1 MIQGQETLTIEE
13 EGRGKRVLKRFL
25 EWREANI
32 PEQFFIL
39 ILAFVVGVLCSI
51 AAAILK
57 NAIHLIAD
65 YGTRLFTVDDL
76 YIGYLFTPVIGVVIT
91 YLFVK
96 YIVKDDISHGVT
108 KILYALSQRKSRLKP
123 HNMWSSVVA
132 SSITIGMGGSVGAES
147 PIVMTGS
154 AIGSNIG
161 RFFHLEHKNLMLLLG
176 CGAAGAVAG
185 IFKAPITGL
194 IFVIEVL
201 LMDLTLTS
209 VMPLLISSV
218 TAASIS
224 YLIFGTEAQ
233 FAYTATEAFDIS
245 RIPWVIVLG
254 VLCGLSGL
262 YFTKISFGLEKKLK
276 GMPQYWKRLIV
287 CALILSSLIFLLPP
301 LYGEGYITISSLIG
315 SNPEEIMR
323 GSLFERMEGEAWVFP
338 LFLLLAI
345 FTKVF
350 ATVATN
356 AGGGAGGVFAPSLF
370 IGALVGFA
378 FSYLMNRL
386 GLSIHLPQDNFA
398 LMGMAG
404 VMAGVMH
411 APLTGTFLIAELT
424 GGYNLFLP
432 LLVVSTTSYGTIKL
446 FLPHSIYSLRL
457 AEQGKLL
464 THNKDKA
471 VMTLMQVEHVLEN
484 DFSILSPRMTLGDT
498 VRIFGESKRN
508 IFPVVNDKGRMVG
521 LVLLD
526 NIRNIMFRP
535 ELYDR
540 FVVETFMV
548 SPPARVVNTMSMDMI
563 MKIFDDTG
571 AWNLPVEDEEGRY
584 LGFVSK
590 SMIFNQYRSVLN
602 QNFGGD

>member
-1 MIQGQETLTIEE
+1 MIQGEGTLTTEE
-13 EGRGKRVLKRFL
+13 SRGKRILERFL
-25 EWREANI
+25 EWREARI
-32 PEQFFIL
+32 PEQIFIL
-39 ILAFVVGVLCSI
+39 ILAFVVGVLCSV

-57 NAIHLIAD
+57 NAIHLIAG
-65 YGTRLFTVDDL
+65 YGTRLFMVDDL
-76 YIGYLFTPVIGVVIT
+76 YIGYLFTPVIGVVIS

-123 HNMWSSVVA
+123 HNMWSSIVA

-209 VMPLLISSV
+209 VMPLLVSSV
-218 TAASIS
+218 TAASVS
-224 YLIFGTEAQ
+224 YLIFGTQAQ
-233 FAYTATEAFDIS
+233 FAYTATEAFDMS
-245 RIPWVIVLG
+245 RMPWVIILG
-254 VLCGLSGL
+254 VLCGLSAL

-276 GMPQYWKRLIV
+276 GIKVYWQRLIL
-287 CALILSSLIFLLPP
+287 CALILSSLIFFLPA
-301 LYGEGYITISSLIG
+301 LYGEGYTTISSLIG
-315 SNPEEIMR
+315 GNPQEIMK
-323 GSLFERMEGEAWVFP
+323 GSYFERMGGEFWVFP

-378 FSYLMNRL
+378 FSYLMNLL
-386 GLSIHLPQDNFA
+386 GISVHLPQDNFA

-432 LLVVSTTSYGTIKL
+432 LLVVSTTAYGTIKL

-484 DFSILSPRMTLGDT
+484 DFSIIAPSMTLRDT

-508 IFPVVNDKGRMVG
+508 IFPVVNEKGRMVG

-540 FVVETFMV
+540 FEVETFMV
-548 SPPARVVNTMSMDMI
+548 SPPARVVNTMSMDEI
-563 MKIFDDTG
+563 MAIFDDTG

-590 SMIFNQYRSVLN
+590 SKIFNQYRSVLN
-602 QNFGGD
+602 ENFGGD

>member
-1 MIQGQETLTIEE
+1 MKEGQATISNKE
-13 EGRGKRVLKRFL
+13 KRTSLLLRFL
-25 EWREANI
+25 EWREEKI

-39 ILAFVVGVLCSI
+39 ILAFIVGVLCSL
-51 AAAILK
+51 AAALLK
-57 NAIHLIAD
+57 TAIHAIAE
-65 YGTRLFTVDDL
+65 YGTRLFMVDNL
-76 YIGYLFTPVIGVVIT
+76 YIGYLFTPVLGVFLT
-91 YLFVK
+91 FLFVK
-96 YIVKDDISHGVT
+96 HVVRDDISHGVT

-123 HNMWSSVVA
+123 HNMWSSVLA

-161 RFFHLEHKNLMLLLG
+161 RLFRLEHKNLMLLLG

-201 LMDLTLTS
+201 LMDLTLSS
-209 VMPLLISSV
+209 VMPLLVTSV

-224 YLIFGTEAQ
+224 YLTFGTKAL
-233 FAYTATEAFDIS
+233 FSYTAAEAFDMS
-245 RIPWVIVLG
+245 RMPWVIVLG
-254 VLCGLSGL
+254 VLCGLSAL
-262 YFTKISFGLEKKLK
+262 YFTKISFSLERRLK
-276 GMPQYWKRLIV
+276 GMKKYWQRFVL
-287 CALILSSLIFLLPP
+287 CAVILSALIFLIPP
-301 LYGEGYITISSLIG
+301 LYGEGYTTISLLIG
-315 SNPEEIMR
+315 SNPMEVMK
-323 GSLFERMEGEAWVFP
+323 GSYFERINGGFWVLP
-338 LFLLLAI
+338 LFLSLAI
-345 FTKVF
+345 FMKVF

-356 AGGGAGGVFAPSLF
+356 AGGGVGGVFAPSLF
-370 IGALVGFA
+370 VGALVGFT
-378 FSYLMNRL
+378 FSYVMNGL
-386 GLSIHLPQDNFA
+386 GLSMHLPNDNFA

-432 LLVVSTTSYGTIKL
+432 LLVVSTTAYGTIKL

-457 AEQGKLL
+457 AEEGKLL

-471 VMTLMQVEHVLEN
+471 VMTLMNVENVLEN
-484 DFSILSPRMTLGDT
+484 DFSTLNPDMTLRDT
-498 VRIFGESKRN
+498 VKIFGTSKRN
-508 IFPVVNDKGRMVG
+508 IFPVLTENHHMVG
-521 LVLLD
+521 MVLLD

-540 FVVETFMV
+540 FKVSTFMV
-548 SPPARVVNTMSMDMI
+548 SPPARVVNTMSMDEV

-571 AWNLPVEDEEGRY
+571 SWNLPVEDEEGRY

-590 SMIFNQYRSVLN
+590 SQIFNQYREVLN
-602 QNFGGD
+602 DNFGGD

>member
-1 MIQGQETLTIEE
+1 MSKEH
-13 EGRGKRVLKRFL
+13 KSVLRIL
-25 EWREANI
+25 EWREKHI
-32 PEQFFIL
+32 PEQIFIL
-39 ILAFVVGVLCSI
+39 ILAFVIGVLCSFS
-51 AAAILK
+51 AAILK
-57 NAIHLIAD
+57 GSIHWIAD
-65 YGTRLFTVDDL
+65 HAASISEVDDL
-76 YIGYLFTPVIGVVIT
+76 YIGYLITPVVGVFLT

-96 YIVKDDISHGVT
+96 YIVRDDISHGVT

-123 HNMWSSVVA
+123 HNMWSSIVA

-194 IFVIEVL
+194 IFVVEVL

-209 VMPLLISSV
+209 VLPLLISSV
-218 TAASIS
+218 TAASFS

-233 FAYTATEAFDIS
+233 FAYEATEAFTLG
-245 RIPWVIVLG
+245 RMPWVIVLG
-254 VLCGLSGL
+254 ALCGLASL
-262 YFTKISFGLEKKLK
+262 YFTKISFGLERKLK
-276 GMPQYWKRLIV
+276 GMTHYWERFLV
-287 CALILSSLIFLLPP
+287 CAAILSTLIFLLPP
-301 LYGEGYITISSLIG
+301 LYDEGYNSISTLISAEPQRVMQG
-315 SNPEEIMR
+315 SFFEKLT
-323 GSLFERMEGEAWVFP
+323 GTTWALSLF
-338 LFLLLAI
+338 LTLAVLA
-345 FTKVF
+345 KVF

-370 IGALVGFA
+370 VGALVGFA
-378 FSYLMNRL
+378 FSYVMNIS
-386 GLSIHLPQDNFA
+386 GLNIYLPTDNFA

-432 LLVVSTTSYGTIKL
+432 LLVVSTTAYGTIKL

-457 AEQGKLL
+457 AEEGKLL

-471 VMTLMQVEHVLEN
+471 VMTLMQVDHVIEN
-484 DFSILSPRMTLGDT
+484 DFSILSPDMTLGDT

-521 LVLLD
+521 MVLLD

-540 FVVETFMV
+540 FKVATFMV
-548 SPPARVVNTMSMDMI
+548 SPEARVVVGMSMDEV
-563 MKIFDDTG
+563 MKLFDDTR
-571 AWNLPVEDEEGRY
+571 AWNLPVEDEEGKY

-590 SMIFNQYRSVLN
+590 SQIFNQYREVLN
-602 QNFGGD
+602 DNFGGD

>member
-1 MIQGQETLTIEE
+1 MSREKDNGLVMRI
-13 EGRGKRVLKRFL
+13 L
-25 EWREANI
+25 EWREKHI
-32 PEQFFIL
+32 PEELFLL
-39 ILAFVVGVLCSI
+39 ILAFVVGILCSVSAALLKHAIHWI
-51 AAAILK
+51 AARAESLSEV
-57 NAIHLIAD
+57 N
-65 YGTRLFTVDDL
+65 DL
-76 YIGYLFTPVIGVVIT
+76 YIGYLITPVVGVFIT

-96 YIVKDDISHGVT
+96 YIVRDDISHGVT
-108 KILYALSQRKSRLKP
+108 KILYALSQRKSRIKP
-123 HNMWSSVVA
+123 HNMWSSLIS

-218 TAASIS
+218 TAASLS

-233 FAYTATEAFDIS
+233 FAYDASNAFTLVN
-245 RIPWVIVLG
+245 IPWVIVLG
-254 VLCGLSGL
+254 ILCGLASL
-262 YFTKISFGLEKKLK
+262 YYTKISFGLERKLK
-276 GMPQYWKRLIV
+276 GMSRYWQRFLICGV
-287 CALILSSLIFLLPP
+287 MLSVLIFLFPP
-301 LYGEGYITISSLIG
+301 LYGEGYTTISMLISDTPEAVMKGSFFESLTGTPWI
-315 SNPEEIMR
+315 
-323 GSLFERMEGEAWVFP
+323 LP
-338 LFLLLAI
+338 LFLIFAI
-345 FTKVF
+345 LSKVF

-356 AGGGAGGVFAPSLF
+356 AGGGVGGVFAPSLF
-370 IGALVGFA
+370 VGALVGFS
-378 FSYLMNRL
+378 FSYLLNFV
-386 GLSIHLPQDNFA
+386 GFDIHVSTENFT
-398 LMGMAG
+398 LIGMAG

-432 LLVVSTTSYGTIKL
+432 LLVVSTTAYGTIKI

-471 VMTLMQVEHVLEN
+471 VMTLMQVEHVIEN
-484 DFSILSPRMTLGDT
+484 DFSILSPDMTLGDT
-498 VRIFGESKRN
+498 VRIFGQSKRN
-508 IFPVVNDKGRMVG
+508 IFPVIDKQGHMVG
-521 LVLLD
+521 MVLLD
-526 NIRNIMFRP
+526 NIRNIMFRR

-540 FVVETFMV
+540 FEVSTFMV
-548 SPPARVVNTMSMDMI
+548 SPEARITSTMSMDEV
-563 MKIFDDTG
+563 MKIFDDTH

-590 SMIFNQYRSVLN
+590 SQIFNQYREVLN
-602 QNFGGD
+602 ENFGGD

>member
-1 MIQGQETLTIEE
+1 MSKEH
-13 EGRGKRVLKRFL
+13 KSVLRIL
-25 EWREANI
+25 EWREKHI
-32 PEQFFIL
+32 PEQIFIL
-39 ILAFVVGVLCSI
+39 ILAFVIGVLCSFS
-51 AAAILK
+51 AAILK
-57 NAIHLIAD
+57 GSIHWIAD
-65 YGTRLFTVDDL
+65 HAASISEVDDL
-76 YIGYLFTPVIGVVIT
+76 YIGYLITPVVGVFLT

-96 YIVKDDISHGVT
+96 YIVRDDISHGVT

-123 HNMWSSVVA
+123 HNMWSSIVA

-194 IFVIEVL
+194 IFVVEVL

-209 VMPLLISSV
+209 VLPLLISSV
-218 TAASIS
+218 TAASFS

-233 FAYTATEAFDIS
+233 FAYEATEAFTLG
-245 RIPWVIVLG
+245 RMPWVIVLG
-254 VLCGLSGL
+254 ALCGLSSL
-262 YFTKISFGLEKKLK
+262 YFTKISFGLERKLK
-276 GMPQYWKRLIV
+276 GMTHYWERFLV
-287 CALILSSLIFLLPP
+287 CAAILSTLIFLLPP
-301 LYGEGYITISSLIG
+301 LYGEGYNSISTLISAEPQRVMQG
-315 SNPEEIMR
+315 SF
-323 GSLFERMEGEAWVFP
+323 FEKLTGTTWALP
-338 LFLLLAI
+338 LFLTLAVLA
-345 FTKVF
+345 KVF

-370 IGALVGFA
+370 VGALVGFA
-378 FSYLMNRL
+378 FSYVMNIS
-386 GLSIHLPQDNFA
+386 GLNIYLPTDNFA

-432 LLVVSTTSYGTIKL
+432 LLVVSTTAYGTIKL

-457 AEQGKLL
+457 AEEGKLL

-471 VMTLMQVEHVLEN
+471 VMTLMQVDHVIEN
-484 DFSILSPRMTLGDT
+484 DFSILSPDMTLGDT

-521 LVLLD
+521 MVLLD

-540 FVVETFMV
+540 FKVATFMV
-548 SPPARVVNTMSMDMI
+548 SPEARVVVGMSMDEV
-563 MKIFDDTG
+563 MKLFDDTR
-571 AWNLPVEDEEGRY
+571 AWNLPVEDEEGKY

-590 SMIFNQYRSVLN
+590 SQIFNQYREVLN
-602 QNFGGD
+602 DNFGGD

>member
-1 MIQGQETLTIEE
+1 MI
-13 EGRGKRVLKRFL
+13 RDHKWVLRIV
-25 EWREANI
+25 EWREKHI
-32 PEQFFIL
+32 PEQIFIL
-39 ILAFVVGVLCSI
+39 ILAFVIGVLCSF
-51 AAAILK
+51 AAAFLK
-57 NAIHLIAD
+57 GAIHRIAH
-65 YGTRLFTVDDL
+65 YAGAFSEVGDL
-76 YIGYLFTPVIGVVIT
+76 YIGYLFTPVVGVFLT

-96 YIVKDDISHGVT
+96 YIVRDDISHGVT

-123 HNMWSSVVA
+123 HNMWSSIVA
-132 SSITIGMGGSVGAES
+132 SGITIGMGGSVGAES

-224 YLIFGTEAQ
+224 YLIFGTEAT
-233 FAYTATEAFDIS
+233 FAYQASEAFTLG
-245 RIPWVIVLG
+245 RMPWVIVLG
-254 VLCGLSGL
+254 GLCGLASL
-262 YFTKISFGLEKKLK
+262 YFTKISFGLERKLK
-276 GMPQYWKRLIV
+276 GMPHYWQRFLV
-287 CALILSSLIFLLPP
+287 CALILSTLIFLLPP
-301 LYGEGYITISSLIG
+301 LYGEGYSSISTLISAEPQKVMQG
-315 SNPEEIMR
+315 SF
-323 GSLFERMEGEAWVFP
+323 FEQLTGTTWVLP
-338 LFLLLAI
+338 LFLLLAVLA
-345 FTKVF
+345 KVF

-378 FSYLMNRL
+378 FSYFLNIL
-386 GLSIHLPQDNFA
+386 GLNVYLPTDNFA

-471 VMTLMQVEHVLEN
+471 VMTLMQVDHVIEN
-484 DFSILSPRMTLGDT
+484 DFSILAPEMTLGDT

-508 IFPVVNDKGRMVG
+508 IFPVLNDKGRMVG
-521 LVLLD
+521 MVLLD

-540 FVVETFMV
+540 FKVATFMV
-548 SPPARVVNTMSMDMI
+548 SPEARVVVGMSMDEV
-563 MKIFDDTG
+563 MKLFDDTR

-590 SMIFNQYRSVLN
+590 SQIFNQYREVLN
-602 QNFGGD
+602 DNFGGD